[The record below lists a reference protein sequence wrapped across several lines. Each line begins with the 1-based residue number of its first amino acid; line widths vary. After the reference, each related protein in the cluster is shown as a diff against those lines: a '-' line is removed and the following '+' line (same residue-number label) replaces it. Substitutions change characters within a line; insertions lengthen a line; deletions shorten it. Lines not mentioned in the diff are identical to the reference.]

1 MGHGPAEAG
10 QQRRALSA
18 GVRIARQQQVPTSLA
33 CLPAPPLPPVQP
45 FRGWGHTWPGHFL
58 PTDAVHHWSRRE
70 QEGFPVLAGADFP
83 AIAPPLPELGSAG
96 GGAEAGHAAGL
107 QGCGAIK
114 PPPAALAPPLQ
125 GWQWCEDKWHL
136 DLSGQIIDAC
146 DEEGWSYGALPDGR
160 TAEGCLRWLLACK
173 ARLPCL
179 VTRAA
184 SCLCP
189 IASPRLPVRAAP
201 LSAQQRAQED
211 GRLCAAPPLDPH
223 ARAARA
229 GRLSRAP
236 PPSLLTAAAGQTRL
250 RCW

>member
-1 MGHGPAEAG
+1 MPAHLPPALASKAVIEEVFENQRLQVGGCGTWASRGGPAEAG
-10 QQRRALSA
+10 AIGRL
-18 GVRIARQQQVPTSLA
+18 RIARQQQVPTSLA

-83 AIAPPLPELGSAG
+83 AIAPPLPEVGSAG

-173 ARLPCL
+173 PAC
-179 VTRAA
+179 RA
-184 SCLCP
+184 L
-189 IASPRLPVRAAP
+189 
-201 LSAQQRAQED
+201 
-211 GRLCAAPPLDPH
+211 
-223 ARAARA
+223 
-229 GRLSRAP
+229 
-236 PPSLLTAAAGQTRL
+236 
-250 RCW
+250 